1 MQKDRLRLRRRRGLL
16 TLLLVG
22 LVTASGCGPA
32 GQDRTPAALT
42 LEALKNAAYSGV
54 FEEQVRLTDGE
65 YEGERFVE
73 GGASRPT
80 LTLLDVHALGDLDG
94 DGADD
99 AAVVLVQSAGGSGSF
114 RYLAVVLN
122 REGSPENVAT
132 QLIGDREQV
141 ESVAI
146 DGTQITVE
154 ALVHGPDDPACCPT
168 QPVTLTYQFFGEQL
182 SRVGEEVAQ
191 EAATEEPASA
201 AAPVFETTAV
211 SLSGTQ
217 WTLVSLVDDQGET
230 VPAIEGSAV
239 TAEFSDDRVF
249 GNAGCNDYGASYD
262 SGGGA
267 LTVAPVGVTR
277 QVCAEPA
284 GVMEQELAFLGALVG
299 AAGYRVDGDAL
310 MLLDVEGAPLAT
322 FAVAGPG
329 TIVGVIWQWIGLVD
343 TDPTMESV
351 VPDPDRPA
359 IDPDPELYTLVLDAD
374 GTYEAQA
381 DCHQVGGEYLLAGGS
396 LTLGV
401 EPVALAD
408 CGPESLFDI
417 YLTSL
422 FSVESAGMEQGRLV
436 LQVAGN
442 SQKMVFRS
450 AGLAEEASD

>member
-1 MQKDRLRLRRRRGLL
+1 MDKHKLSSRRRRGLL

-22 LVTASGCGPA
+22 LVTASSCGWA
-32 GQDRTPAALT
+32 AEDGAPAALT
-42 LEALKNAAYSGV
+42 LEALKNATYGGI
-54 FEEQVRLTDGE
+54 FDEEVRLTDGE
-65 YEGERFVE
+65 YEGEPFVE

-80 LTLLDVHALGDLDG
+80 LALLDVHALGDLDG

-99 AAVVLVQSAGGSGSF
+99 GAVVLVQSAGGSGSF

-141 ESVAI
+141 ESLAI

-154 ALVHGPDDPACCPT
+154 ALVQGPDDPMCCPT
-168 QPVTLTYQFFGEQL
+168 QPLTLTYQFFGEQL

-191 EAATEEPASA
+191 EVATEEPASE

-211 SLSGTQ
+211 SLAGTQ

-230 VPAIEGSAV
+230 VPALEGSAV

-249 GNAGCNDYGASYD
+249 GNAGCNDYTASYE

-267 LTVAPVGVTR
+267 LTVAPVGVTS
-277 QVCAEPA
+277 QACAEPA
-284 GVMEQELAFLGALVG
+284 GVMEQELAFLGALTG
-299 AAGYRVDGDAL
+299 SAGYRVDGDVL
-310 MLLDVEGAPLAT
+310 MLLDVDGAPLAT

-329 TIVGVIWQWIGLVD
+329 TIVGVIWQWIGLVE

-359 IDPDPELYTLVLDAD
+359 VDPDPELYTLVLSSD

-381 DCHQVGGEYLLAGGS
+381 DCHQVGGEYSLVGSS

-408 CGPESLFDI
+408 CGPESLFEI

-442 SQKMVFRS
+442 GQKMMFRS
-450 AGLAEEASD
+450 AGLVDEASD